1 MKRVKN
7 NMDEV
12 KYRHAKPRHLSP
24 SFIKW
29 RNQIIWQLDA
39 LNEGFELGLN
49 KHYYHLSHRGKN
61 HRICLMDEDEVIA
74 YGMTQIT
81 RVVCM
86 LRCINNLYEGANK

>member
-1 MKRVKN
+1 
-7 NMDEV
+7 MDEV
-12 KYRHAKPRHLSP
+12 KYRNAKRRHLSP

-29 RNQIIWQLDA
+29 RNQIIWQLEA
-39 LNEGFELGLN
+39 LNEPFWNGLPT
-49 KHYYHLSHRGKN
+49 HFYHLSHRGKN

-86 LRCINNLYEGANK
+86 LRNINNLYEGANK